1 MADYFTNFSC
11 ELKVAS
17 SEDAARA
24 LEIYNALKTEGNADF
39 GRVDFVASVDREAPH
54 TIWIYDDV
62 TGEPE
67 HVIQFVLQC
76 ARELKLTGFWGFEWS
91 YSCSRPQ
98 LDAFGGAGVV
108 LDLATGETVAELST
122 HLWLQ
127 THLAMEG
134 DMPGHGDGPANP

>member
-17 SEDAARA
+17 SEDTARA
-24 LEIYNALKTEGNADF
+24 LEIYNALKTEGDDDY
-39 GRVDFVASVDREAPH
+39 GRVDFVASVDLEDPH
-54 TIWIYDDV
+54 TILIYDDV
-62 TGEPE
+62 SGEPE
-67 HVIQFVLQC
+67 HVIPFVLQC

-98 LDAFGGAGVV
+98 LNAFGGAGVV

-122 HLWLQ
+122 HQWLQ
-127 THLAMEG
+127 AHLSMEG
-134 DMPGHGDGPANP
+134 DRRGREDGPTDP